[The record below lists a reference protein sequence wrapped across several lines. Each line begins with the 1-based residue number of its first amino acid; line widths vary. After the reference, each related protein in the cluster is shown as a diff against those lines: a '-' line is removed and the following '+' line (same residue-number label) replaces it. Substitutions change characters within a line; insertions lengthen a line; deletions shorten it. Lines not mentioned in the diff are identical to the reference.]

1 MIHSLALPIQRIPI
15 SFRFAVDRVTHE
27 VEATMQRKTFSQ
39 EIQEVKDEILLLSSM
54 VEEAVMDSAT
64 ALKENNLEGARQ
76 VLSKDLL
83 INRKRFEI
91 EYSIMVLI
99 ATQQPIAH
107 DLRLLASSLDICTEL
122 ERMGDYAKGIANI
135 NLRSQG
141 LSLPYILKDIY
152 SMAERA
158 VDMLHRA
165 MTAFADENVIAAE
178 DILQED
184 DIIDECYARLYQE
197 AVQSVLDDPRNI
209 ERANYVIWAA
219 HNLERLGDRV
229 TNICERVIYIAKGER
244 PSWNTVPNEAKLSVR
259 EYEW

>member
-1 MIHSLALPIQRIPI
+1 
-15 SFRFAVDRVTHE
+15 
-27 VEATMQRKTFSQ
+27 MQRKTFSQ

-54 VEEAVMDSAT
+54 VEEAVMDSVT
-64 ALKENNLEGARQ
+64 ALKDNNLEVARQ

-122 ERMGDYAKGIANI
+122 DRMGDYAKGIAKINI
-135 NLRSQG
+135 RSEG
-141 LSLPYILKDIY
+141 LSLPYITKDIY
-152 SMAERA
+152 SMAEKA

-165 MTAFADENVIAAE
+165 MTTFADANVTAAE
-178 DILQED
+178 DIMQED
-184 DIIDECYARLYQE
+184 DIIDECYSRLYQE
-197 AVQSVLDDPRNI
+197 AVQRVLEDPRNI
-209 ERANYVIWAA
+209 ERANYVVWAA

-229 TNICERVIYIAKGER
+229 TNICERVVYIAKGER
-244 PSWNTVPNEAKLSVR
+244 RPWNAVSDESKLSVR
-259 EYEW
+259 EYEL